1 MSYDDIQS
9 TFDTIE
15 SQRQRIT
22 KLEAKVAELEERN
35 ANQAAE
41 IEKLRRQLETRT
53 AERDEAREALRA
65 VREFAQEIDT
75 DVLFDGSLVEVLQAE
90 WDALKAKIEEQSA
103 ELGRWRGDEQPHPL
117 GQWWMNKAAAEVE
130 PLIAK
135 MTEYGGEGRAF
146 DLIDIGQALIDAN
159 VNFPGTFGVGQVQE
173 LGIYFYLVGK
183 FARWKAAVSEGRS
196 VSDDTLLD
204 IGIYVRMAQRI
215 REVGGWPS

>member
-1 MSYDDIQS
+1 MA
-9 TFDTIE
+9 TWEGRTPE
-15 SQRQRIT
+15 EARIAD
-22 KLEAKVAELEERN
+22 LERRN

-41 IEKLRRQLETRT
+41 IDKLRRQLETRT
-53 AERDEAREALRA
+53 AERDEDREALRA

-75 DVLFDGSLVEVLQAE
+75 DILSDGSLVEVLQAE
-90 WDALKAKIEEQSA
+90 WDALKAKVEELA
-103 ELGRWRGDEQPHPL
+103 KPTNAAQPHPL
-117 GQWWMNKAAAEVE
+117 EEWWMSKAAAEVE